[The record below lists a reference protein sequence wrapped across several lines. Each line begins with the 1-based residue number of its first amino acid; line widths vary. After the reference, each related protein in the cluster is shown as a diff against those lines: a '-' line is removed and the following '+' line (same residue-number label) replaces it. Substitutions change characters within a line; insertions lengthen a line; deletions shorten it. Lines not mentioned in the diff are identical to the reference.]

1 MRVGDRHNGCM
12 VNEVG
17 DGGGGVPSYLTLA
30 RGDDIVGE
38 IEVKRSKFMAVL
50 RRVEDEAQAREL
62 LAELRREHRDARHH
76 CSAFILGTRGET
88 TRTNDDGEPSGTAGA
103 PMLDV
108 LQGAGVSDV
117 AAVVVRWFGGT
128 LLGAGGLARAYGDA
142 VTLALQAAPLVRRE
156 QRILS
161 RVALPHADAG
171 RVEADL
177 RNRGIEVLGTA
188 YGAQATVLMATGALA
203 EAQRAVAA
211 ATAGSGVVEDAGVEW
226 VDVRV

>member
-1 MRVGDRHNGCM
+1 MAKQAVHPD
-12 VNEVG
+12 
-17 DGGGGVPSYLTLA
+17 VPSYLTIA
-30 RGDDIVGE
+30 GGADVVDT

-50 RRVEDEAQAREL
+50 RRVEDEAAAREL

-76 CSAFILGTRGET
+76 CSAFVLGTRGET
-88 TRTNDDGEPSGTAGA
+88 TRTNDDGEPSGTAGS

-108 LQGAGVSDV
+108 LQGAGLSDV

-142 VTLALQAAPLVRRE
+142 VSLALESATLVRRE
-156 QRILS
+156 QRVLS

-177 RNRGIEVLGTA
+177 RARGIEVLGTD
-188 YGAQATVLMATGALA
+188 YGTQATLLLATAAMSDA
-203 EAQRAVAA
+203 EVAVAS
-211 ATAGSGVVEDAGVEW
+211 ATAGVGVVEDAGVRW
-226 VDVRV
+226 VDLRAV